1 MKKGFIFSTD
11 AIMGMA
17 IIVTLLSGIV
27 IIGFSDTNQG
37 AKQNL
42 LYTTATDAAFIDYYL
57 GGTTQDIIPDS
68 REIYCKEIY
77 HYTIDIAIPG
87 GDVELKVRKCSS
99 LG

>member
-17 IIVTLLSGIV
+17 IIVALLSGIV
-27 IIGFSDTNQG
+27 LINFSDTNQG

-42 LYTTATDAAFIDYYL
+42 LYTQATDAAFEDFYL
-57 GGTTQDIIPDS
+57 GAGPPDPILDS
-68 REIYCKEIY
+68 DEQYCKEIY
-77 HYTIDIAIPG
+77 DYTTG
-87 GDVELKVRKCSS
+87 GSVQLKVRKCSQ

>member
-37 AKQNL
+37 AKQTL
-42 LYTTATDAAFIDYYL
+42 LYTAATDAAFVDFYS
-57 GGTTQDIIPDS
+57 GGTTQDPTPDS
-68 REIYCKEIY
+68 REVYCKEIY
-77 HYTIDIAIPG
+77 EYNGISGSVD
-87 GDVELKVRKCSS
+87 LKVRKCSS

>member
-17 IIVTLLSGIV
+17 IIVVLLSGIV
-27 IIGFSDTNQG
+27 LIGFSDTNQG

-42 LYTTATDAAFIDYYL
+42 LYTSATDAAFADFYL
-57 GGTTQDIIPDS
+57 GGSTMDILDS
-68 REIYCKEIY
+68 DEVYCKEIY
-77 HYTIDIAIPG
+77 DYTTG
-87 GDVELKVRKCSS
+87 GSVQLKVRTCSQ